1 MNACMDHYRANQN
14 RHRAMRDAHDRMVRA
29 ALPEG
34 AQYDTGL
41 YGIVRFKDDGSVD
54 KFATFD
60 CHEIPEGVLTGYVD
74 AAGFLGMV
82 PDPGALGFDPLPC
95 PYESFFM
102 ENEHRNLGEYVG
114 HARHICEYV
123 AQDEISCP
131 REFNRYYRRVQG
143 ALLELLD
150 SHARAVPTTGDLPW
164 ITFVVGLPWG
174 RRQ

>member
-1 MNACMDHYRANQN
+1 MNACIDHYRANQN
-14 RHRAMRDAHDRMVRA
+14 RHREMRDAHDRMVRA

-95 PYESFFM
+95 PYRSFFM
-102 ENEHRNLGEYVG
+102 RNEHRNLGEYVG
-114 HARHICEYV
+114 HARDICEYV
-123 AQDEISCP
+123 AQDEISCR
-131 REFNRYYRRVQG
+131 REFNSYYLRVQG

-150 SHARAVPTTGDLPW
+150 SHAREVPTTGDLPW
-164 ITFVVGLPWG
+164 ITFIVGQPRR